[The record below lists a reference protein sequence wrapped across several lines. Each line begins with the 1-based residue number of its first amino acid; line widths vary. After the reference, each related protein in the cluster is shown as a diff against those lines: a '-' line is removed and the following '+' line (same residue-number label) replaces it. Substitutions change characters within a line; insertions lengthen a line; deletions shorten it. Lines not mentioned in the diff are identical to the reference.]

1 MALRRSAGESG
12 MRDPRAGD
20 GEVTMVLG
28 SQMVEG
34 TGNLYAQAISHLE
47 VYP

>member
-1 MALRRSAGESG
+1 MALHRSAGESETRG
-12 MRDPRAGD
+12 PRAGD
-20 GEVTMVLG
+20 GEVMMVLG

>member
-1 MALRRSAGESG
+1 
-12 MRDPRAGD
+12 
-20 GEVTMVLG
+20 VTMVLG